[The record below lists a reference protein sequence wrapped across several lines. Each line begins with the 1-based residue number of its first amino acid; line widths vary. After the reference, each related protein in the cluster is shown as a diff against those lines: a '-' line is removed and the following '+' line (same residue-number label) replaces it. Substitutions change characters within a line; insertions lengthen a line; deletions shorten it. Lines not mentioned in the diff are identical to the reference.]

1 MMKLVLLDIDG
12 TILSSSGA
20 GRASMENALH
30 AVFGTR
36 GPTSFHYDG
45 KTDKQI
51 VRESMRLEGFDDATI
66 DARMNDTISRYLGG
80 LNSALTDTSRMVR
93 LFDGVHALI
102 EEIHARHD
110 AVLGLLTGNVED
122 GAKLKLGHV
131 GLDYARFRVNAFGSD
146 HEMRGALPAIA
157 HQRMREAYGVDLDGR
172 DVIVIGDTPADIE
185 CGRAL
190 GARALAVATGRY
202 TVEELRAH
210 HPFAVFPDLSD
221 TAAVI
226 GAIYAI

>member
-1 MMKLVLLDIDG
+1 MKLVLLDIDG
-12 TILSSSGA
+12 TILNSSGA
-20 GRASMENALH
+20 GRASMEHALQ

-66 DARMNDTISRYLGG
+66 DAKMDEAISRYLGG
-80 LNSALTDTSRMVR
+80 LNETLSDTSRVIR

-102 EEIHARHD
+102 EAIHARHD

-122 GAKLKLGHV
+122 GAKLKLGSV

-157 HQRMREAYGVDLDGR
+157 HQRMREAYGVELEGR
-172 DVIVIGDTPADIE
+172 DVIVIGDTPADID
-185 CGRAL
+185 CGRAI

-202 TVEELRAH
+202 SVEDLQSH
-210 HPFAVFPDLSD
+210 HPFAVFQDLSD
-221 TAAVI
+221 TDAVLE
-226 GAIYAI
+226 AIYSA

>member
-1 MMKLVLLDIDG
+1 MKLVLLDIDG
-12 TILSSSGA
+12 TILNSSGA
-20 GRASMENALH
+20 GRASMENALE

-36 GPTSFHYDG
+36 GPAAFHYDG

-66 DARMNDTISRYLGG
+66 DAKMDEAISRYLGG
-80 LNSALTDTSRMVR
+80 LNETLSDTSRVIR

-102 EEIHARHD
+102 EAIHARHD

-122 GAKLKLGHV
+122 GAKLKLGSV

-157 HQRMREAYGVDLDGR
+157 HQRMREAYGVELDGR
-172 DVIVIGDTPADIE
+172 DVIVIGDTPADID
-185 CGRAL
+185 CGRAI

-202 TVEELRAH
+202 SVEELRAH
-210 HPFAVFPDLSD
+210 QPFAVFQDLSD
-221 TAAVI
+221 TNAVLE
-226 GAIYAI
+226 AIYSA

>member
-1 MMKLVLLDIDG
+1 MKLVLLDIDG
-12 TILSSSGA
+12 TILNSSGA
-20 GRASMENALH
+20 GRASMENALE

-66 DARMNDTISRYLGG
+66 DAKMDEAISRYLGG
-80 LNSALTDTSRMVR
+80 LNETLSDTSRVIR

-102 EEIHARHD
+102 EAIHARHD

-122 GAKLKLGHV
+122 GAKLKLGSV

-157 HQRMREAYGVDLDGR
+157 HQRMREAYGVELDGR
-172 DVIVIGDTPADIE
+172 DVIVIGDTPADID
-185 CGRAL
+185 CGRAI

-202 TVEELRAH
+202 SVEELRSH
-210 HPFAVFPDLSD
+210 QPFAVFQDLSD
-221 TAAVI
+221 TNAVLE
-226 GAIYAI
+226 AIYSV